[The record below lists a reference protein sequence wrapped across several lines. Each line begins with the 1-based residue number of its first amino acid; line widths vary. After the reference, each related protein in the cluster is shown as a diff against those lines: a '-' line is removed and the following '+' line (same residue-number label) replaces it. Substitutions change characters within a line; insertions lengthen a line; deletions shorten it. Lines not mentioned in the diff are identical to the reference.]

1 MADLYF
7 KGVFFQ
13 ILNFRKSL
21 ISLRTSLQVYLRAA
35 STLVK
40 EVVCLPYSC
49 IVPSSRE
56 GLEVGI
62 LWGSQVQILLEL
74 LGGSI
79 L

>member
-13 ILNFRKSL
+13 NLNFRKSL

-40 EVVCLPYSC
+40 EVCLPYSC